1 MLLFYTNSTF
11 ILPPSTSTDCQVG
24 VQSVIIYE
32 ISIPALQKL
41 NAETDIQ
48 NSIEKIETYT

>member
-1 MLLFYTNSTF
+1 
-11 ILPPSTSTDCQVG
+11 
-24 VQSVIIYE
+24 VIIYE